1 MATIIPRFLRPADG
15 RSIRVREYSDHQKKI
30 IKRYYDNRDDID
42 FTRLSEIATDLYL
55 AEGKKKDKLW
65 KQASD
70 VMTRLNVPKSRIEH
84 VLKTADPAILA
95 EVVNDIQ
102 KGLIRPAEK
111 PKPPQQKN
119 G

>member
-1 MATIIPRFLRPADG
+1 MKKD
-15 RSIRVREYSDHQKKI
+15 YSDHQKKI

-55 AEGKKKDKLW
+55 AEGKKTERLW
-65 KQASD
+65 KQASEI
-70 VMTRLNVPKSRIEH
+70 MTRLNVPPSRIDH
-84 VLKTADPAILA
+84 VLKTAKPAILA
-95 EVVNDIQ
+95 EVVNDVQ

-111 PKPPQQKN
+111 PNPADPKSKT